1 MPGIGREDI
10 DCVGKGKYVEGV
22 VLREN
27 FSRNSCEMVDFG
39 GISIVISGNKEFNE
53 YDTDSKS

>member
-1 MPGIGREDI
+1 MPVIGREDI
-10 DCVGKGKYVEGV
+10 DRVGKDKYVEEV

-27 FSRNSCEMVDFG
+27 FSRNSCEIVDFG
-39 GISIVISGNKEFNE
+39 GISIVTSGNKEFNE